1 MNHMT
6 TAGSPAIPRPDA
18 SLPRTVHHRLAK
30 DDALA
35 TTTSGAADPLHEFLA
50 EAARRRNR
58 HTREEAG
65 RPQDWADPDPSA
77 IRLPILGHPVDLA
90 AHRHRAGRSRED
102 FLRQVRVACERLQN
116 LEPRTLTPED
126 VRSFPWHHL
135 EPEGAR
141 EYREAIYRRFR
152 YQTSRNDAVSVVR
165 RVVKQCY
172 KAGLISAMR
181 LDLVLDELYTVAPGP
196 SSRRRRLSQS
206 EINDLLA
213 ACERIGTPKAIARNA
228 AIVALLRTSGM
239 RIGELARILLVDWDR
254 DGHAIML
261 RETKNG
267 HDHVVYLHPDAV
279 PYLERWLAIR
289 GSEPGALFTPLTGT
303 DMRSL
308 TGETLRYMLR
318 TRTAAAGVAPFGC
331 HDFRRTFATELLRTH
346 DVALVGKLLNHN
358 KTESTLRY
366 DLADE
371 DEQRRAVTCIG
382 LPTMPV
388 ATTVPDQHDGDDER
402 RAGR

>member
-6 TAGSPAIPRPDA
+6 TAGSPALPRPDA
-18 SLPRTVHHRLAK
+18 SLPRAVHHRRAEGG
-30 DDALA
+30 ALA
-35 TTTSGAADPLHEFLA
+35 VTRDLGVDPLNEFLA

-65 RPQDWADPDPSA
+65 RPQDWADPDPAA
-77 IRLPILGHPVDLA
+77 IRLSAHGHPVDRA
-90 AHRHRAGRSRED
+90 AHRHRPGRSRDD
-102 FLRQVRVACERLQN
+102 FLRQVRVACERLQD
-116 LEPRTLTPED
+116 LEPRTLSPED
-126 VRSFPWHHL
+126 VRAYPWHHL
-135 EPEGAR
+135 DPDAAR

-152 YQTSRNDAVSVVR
+152 YQTSRNDAVSIVR
-165 RVVKQCY
+165 RVIRQCY

-196 SSRRRRLSQS
+196 SSKRRRLSQG

-213 ACERIGTPKAIARNA
+213 ACERVGAPKAIARNT

-239 RIGELARILLVDWDR
+239 RIGELARIMLVDWDR
-254 DGHAIML
+254 DGHTIML

-267 HDHVVYLHPDAV
+267 RDHLVYLHPDAV
-279 PYLERWLAIR
+279 PYLDRWLAVR
-289 GSEPGALFTPLTGT
+289 GPEPGALFTPLTGT

-318 TRTAAAGVAPFGC
+318 TRTVAAGLAPFGC

-358 KTESTLRY
+358 KTQSTLRY

-371 DEQRRAVTCIG
+371 DEQRQAVTCIG
-382 LPTMPV
+382 LPTLPTST
-388 ATTVPDQHDGDDER
+388 APTDQHDGDDQR